1 MKKTISIIFIIF
13 LLMPAFLLI
22 TPFNNALAVQPD
34 EILSD
39 SKLEKRAREISKGLR
54 CLVCQNQSIDDSNA
68 DLAKDL
74 RIIVRERLLV
84 GDSDKQ
90 VEEYLID
97 RYGNY
102 VLLEPPVN
110 SQTMILWLGPLII
123 LSFGMVAVAIWY
135 RGIKKTNNKNSDD
148 RNEDDNK
155 NDINIVK
162 LNADEQL
169 RLDTIL
175 KE

>member
-1 MKKTISIIFIIF
+1 MKKSINIIFAIF
-13 LLMPAFLLI
+13 LLMPSFILI
-22 TPFNNALAVQPD
+22 APFNSALAVQPD

-39 SKLEKRAREISKGLR
+39 PKLEKRAREISKGLR

-74 RIIVRERLLV
+74 RLIVRERLV
-84 GDSDKQ
+84 AGDSDKQ

-123 LSFGMVAVAIWY
+123 LLFGMVAVAIWY
-135 RGIKKTNNKNSDD
+135 RGIKKLHNKKPDGGNQNND
-148 RNEDDNK
+148 K
-155 NDINIVK
+155 NDINIAK
-162 LNADEQL
+162 LNADEQS
-169 RLDTIL
+169 RLDAIL